1 MPRIAVDAMGGDSA
15 PDSPVAGGVAALSQ
29 YNRLEVLLV
38 GPEEQLKQK
47 LQGLEFD
54 ASRLEIVDAPEVIGM
69 EESPVVALR
78 RKRKSSI
85 SVSMT
90 LLKEGRC
97 DGVFSAGNT
106 GAVVAACSMGLGLL
120 PGVRRPGIAVPMPR
134 GKTPVVLTDV
144 GANVACKPQHLLQ
157 YGIMACEFLSHVYGV
172 KKPRV
177 GLLNVGEEDEKG
189 NALVKESRDLFRSSG
204 LNYVGNVEG
213 GDIFLGDCDVIVCDG
228 FVGNIVLKTSEALSS
243 WLIQGIVSEV
253 GEALEQNE
261 SSGADDAKI
270 VLARGLRQLG
280 ARLDYAE
287 YGGAPLLGT
296 LGVCTIGHGRS
307 DHRAVRNAL
316 GWTQRMIE
324 EDVQQAIIEALSRSS
339 DAIAGS

>member
-15 PDSPVAGGVAALSQ
+15 PASPVAGAVDALSLHSD
-29 YNRLEVLLV
+29 LEVLLV
-38 GPEEQLKQK
+38 GPEEQLKAE
-47 LQGLEFD
+47 LQPLTYD
-54 ASRLEIVDAPEVIGM
+54 ATRLELFEASEVIGM

-78 RKRKSSI
+78 RKRNSSI
-85 SVSMT
+85 SVLIA

-97 DGVFSAGNT
+97 DGIFSAGNT

-120 PGVRRPGIAVPMPR
+120 PGIRRPGIAVPMPR

-157 YGIMACEFLSHVYGV
+157 YGIMACEFLSHVYSV
-172 KKPRV
+172 EKPRV
-177 GLLNVGEEDEKG
+177 GLLNVGQEDEKG
-189 NALVKESRDLFRSSG
+189 NALVKESRELFRASD

-243 WLIQGIVSEV
+243 WLIEGIVSEV
-253 GEALEQNE
+253 GEALKKAEG
-261 SSGADDAKI
+261 SDADDAKI
-270 VLARGLRQLG
+270 ILADGLRQLG
-280 ARLDYAE
+280 VRFDYAE

-296 LGVCTIGHGRS
+296 QGVCTIGHGRS
-307 DHRAVRNAL
+307 NPRAVRNAL

-324 EDVQQAIIEALSRSS
+324 EDVQRAIIDALARSS
-339 DAIAGS
+339 DTIPGS